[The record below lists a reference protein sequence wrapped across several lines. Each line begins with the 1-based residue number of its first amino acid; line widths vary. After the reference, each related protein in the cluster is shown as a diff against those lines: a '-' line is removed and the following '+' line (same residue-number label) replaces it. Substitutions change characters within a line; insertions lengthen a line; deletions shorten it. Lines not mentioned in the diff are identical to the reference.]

1 MLGMSLKNSLLCG
14 KQKPFMVSSIQTE
27 PFSLHELMRYGPL
40 EIKAKRMTE
49 EQFLRFV
56 MRHED
61 LRIEQDKNGLI
72 YIMPPVGY
80 DSGINEGHPYG
91 ALYAWWLT
99 FQKGR
104 VCSPSTM
111 FRLPDGSKK
120 MADGA
125 WISEEKHKALRPQ
138 ERKRIASVVPDF
150 IIEVRSE
157 TDDVEVLFKKMTDT
171 WIANGVRLAWLID
184 PVERKAWVFKSNGVK
199 EEVPDFKRQL
209 SGEEIC
215 PGLKFNLSIMNL

>member
-1 MLGMSLKNSLLCG
+1 MVYFVSIMMSTS
-14 KQKPFMVSSIQTE
+14 QTE

-80 DSGINEGHPYG
+80 DSGIKEAHPYG

-99 FQKGR
+99 CQKGR
-104 VCSPSTM
+104 VFSPSTM

-125 WISEEKHKALRPQ
+125 WISEEKHKAVRPQ
-138 ERKRIASVVPDF
+138 ERKKIASVVPDF
-150 IIEVRSE
+150 VIEVRSE
-157 TDDVEVLFKKMTDT
+157 TDDAEVLFRKMNET
-171 WIANGVRLAWLID
+171 WMANGVQLAWLID
-184 PVERKAWVFKSNGVK
+184 PVTQKAWVFKSNGTK
-199 EEVPDFKRQL
+199 EEMPDFKRQL
-209 SGEEIC
+209 SGENVC
-215 PGLKFNLSIMNL
+215 PGLKFDLSVMNL

>member
-1 MLGMSLKNSLLCG
+1 
-14 KQKPFMVSSIQTE
+14 MVDFSQTE

-40 EIKAKRMTE
+40 ELKAKRMTE

-80 DSGINEGHPYG
+80 DSGIREAHPHG

-99 FQKGR
+99 YQKGR
-104 VCSPSTM
+104 VFSPSTM

-125 WISEEKHKALRPQ
+125 WISEEKHKAIRPQ
-138 ERKRIASVVPDF
+138 ERKKIASVVPDF
-150 IIEVRSE
+150 VIEVRSE
-157 TDDVEVLFKKMTDT
+157 TDDPEALFRKMTET
-171 WIANGVRLAWLID
+171 WMANGVRLAWLID
-184 PVERKAWVFKSNGVK
+184 PVMQKAWVFRSNGMK
-199 EEVPDFKRQL
+199 EEVPDFQHDL
-209 SGEEIC
+209 SGEEVC
-215 PGLKFNLSIMNL
+215 PGLKFDLKIMNL